1 MSTNEHD
8 PRLEEAVAFALGS
21 LDPEQ
26 VDDFKE
32 HLKTCKRCQ
41 EELRWLAPA
50 VRALPEA
57 VEPQAPPP
65 ELKARLMAEVRADI
79 EADDRQAEAE
89 ERRVKAEERGE
100 RSAAGGGFSG
110 WLGGLRIGG
119 LTWKPLA
126 GLALVILVVAGGIG
140 YAVGNGGG
148 AGGGNTHTWELK
160 AEENGGIA
168 AKVVREGEKGEIH
181 LAGLTQLPKGKVL
194 EAWVEREGKVEPVP
208 ALFAPDKAGN
218 ASTTIENLEGVSIVM
233 VTREPEGGSK
243 APTETEPFVQVPLES

>member
-41 EELRWLAPA
+41 EELQWLAPA

-57 VEPQAPPP
+57 VEPRTPPP
-65 ELKARLMAEVRADI
+65 ELKVRLMAEVRADL
-79 EADDRQAEAE
+79 EADERQAKVE
-89 ERRVKAEERGE
+89 ERRADTEERRE
-100 RSAAGGGFSG
+100 RAAGGGGFSG
-110 WLGGLRIGG
+110 WLGGLRLGG

-148 AGGGNTHTWELK
+148 GGGNTHTWELK
-160 AEENGGIA
+160 AEENEGIA
-168 AKVVREGEKGEIH
+168 AKVVREGEKGEVH

-194 EAWVEREGKVEPVP
+194 EAWVEREGKVEAVP

-218 ASTTIENLEGVSIVM
+218 ASTTIENMEGVTTVM

-243 APTETEPFVQVPLES
+243 TPTEKDPFVQVPLET

>member
-1 MSTNEHD
+1 MSTNDHD

-21 LDPEQ
+21 LDPER
-26 VDDFKE
+26 VEDFKE

-50 VRALPEA
+50 VLALPEA
-57 VEPQAPPP
+57 VEPRTAPP
-65 ELKARLMAEVRADI
+65 ELKVRLMAEVRAD
-79 EADDRQAEAE
+79 AEAE
-89 ERRVKAEERGE
+89 ERRATAEERRE
-100 RSAAGGGFSG
+100 RAAGGGFSA
-110 WLGGLRIGG
+110 WLGGLRVGG

-126 GLALVILVVAGGIG
+126 GVALVILVVAAGIG

-148 AGGGNTHTWELK
+148 SSQTHTWELK

-168 AKVVREGEKGEIH
+168 AKVVREGERGEIH
-181 LAGLTQLPKGKVL
+181 LAGLKQLPKGKVL

-218 ASTTIENLEGVSIVM
+218 ASTTIENLEGVSVVM
-233 VTREPEGGSK
+233 VTREPEGGTK
-243 APTETEPFVQVPLES
+243 TPTEKVPFVQVPLES

>member
-57 VEPQAPPP
+57 VEPQTPPA
-65 ELKARLMAEVRADI
+65 ELKVRLMAEVRADI
-79 EADDRQAEAE
+79 DAE
-89 ERRVKAEERGE
+89 ERQAKVEERRAKTEE
-100 RSAAGGGFSG
+100 RRERAAGAGGFSG

-148 AGGGNTHTWELK
+148 GGNTHTWELK

-181 LAGLTQLPKGKVL
+181 LTGLQQLPKGKVL

-218 ASTTIENLEGVSIVM
+218 ASTTIENLNGVTIVM

-243 APTETEPFVQVPLES
+243 TPTEKVPFVQVPLES

>member
-1 MSTNEHD
+1 MSANDHD

-26 VDDFKE
+26 ADDFKE

-57 VEPQAPPP
+57 VEPQTPPP
-65 ELKARLMAEVRADI
+65 ALKARLMAEVRAD
-79 EADDRQAEAE
+79 AEAE
-89 ERRVKAEERGE
+89 ERRVKSEERQE
-100 RSAAGGGFSG
+100 RATTGGGFSA
-110 WLGGLRIGG
+110 WLAGLRVGS
-119 LTWKPLA
+119 LTWKPIA

-140 YAVGNGGG
+140 YAVGT
-148 AGGGNTHTWELK
+148 GGGNDHTHTWELK
-160 AEENGGIA
+160 AEENAGIA
-168 AKVVREGEKGEIH
+168 ATVVREGEKGEIH
-181 LAGLTQLPKGKVL
+181 LAGLKQLPKGKVL

-218 ASTTIENLEGVSIVM
+218 ASTTIENMEDVSIVM

-243 APTETEPFVQVPLES
+243 TPTEKEPFVQVPLET

>member
-1 MSTNEHD
+1 MSTNDHD

-26 VDDFKE
+26 AEDFKE

-57 VEPQAPPP
+57 VEPQTPPP
-65 ELKARLMAEVRADI
+65 ALKMRLMAEVRADT
-79 EADDRQAEAE
+79 EAE
-89 ERRVKAEERGE
+89 ERRVKAEERQE
-100 RSAAGGGFSG
+100 RAVAGGGFSA
-110 WLGGLRIGG
+110 WLGGLRVGS
-119 LTWKPLA
+119 LTWKPIA

-140 YAVGNGGG
+140 YAVGT
-148 AGGGNTHTWELK
+148 GGGNDHTHTWELK
-160 AEENGGIA
+160 AEENAGIA
-168 AKVVREGEKGEIH
+168 ATVVREGEKGEIH
-181 LAGLTQLPKGKVL
+181 LAGLKQLPKGKVL

-218 ASTTIENLEGVSIVM
+218 ASTTIEDMEDVSIVM

-243 APTETEPFVQVPLES
+243 TPTEKEPFVQVPLES

>member
-1 MSTNEHD
+1 MNTNEHD
-8 PRLEEAVAFALGS
+8 PRLEEAVSFALGS

-32 HLKTCKRCQ
+32 HLKTCQRCQ

-57 VEPQAPPP
+57 VEPQTPPP
-65 ELKARLMAEVRADI
+65 ALKVRLMAEVRADA
-79 EADDRQAEAE
+79 EADERRARAE
-89 ERRVKAEERGE
+89 ERHERA
-100 RSAAGGGFSG
+100 AAGGGFSG

-148 AGGGNTHTWELK
+148 NAQTHTWELK
-160 AEENGGIA
+160 AEENAGIA
-168 AKVVREGEKGEIH
+168 AKVVREGEKGEVH
-181 LAGLTQLPKGKVL
+181 LTGLEPLPKGKVL
-194 EAWVEREGKVEPVP
+194 EAWVEREGKVEAVP

-218 ASTTIENLEGVSIVM
+218 ASTTIENLNGVTIVM
-233 VTREPEGGSK
+233 VTREPAGGSK
-243 APTETEPFVQVPLES
+243 TPTEKEPFVQVPLES

>member
-1 MSTNEHD
+1 MSANEHD
-8 PRLEEAVAFALGS
+8 ARLEEAVAFALGS

-26 VDDFKE
+26 ADDFKE

-57 VEPQAPPP
+57 VEPQAAPPGVK
-65 ELKARLMAEVRADI
+65 LRLMAEVRAD
-79 EADDRQAEAE
+79 AEAE
-89 ERRVKAEERGE
+89 ERRVKAEERRE
-100 RSAAGGGFSG
+100 RAAAGGGFSA
-110 WLGGLRIGG
+110 WLNGLRVGS
-119 LTWKPLA
+119 LTWKPVA

-140 YAVGNGGG
+140 YAVGTGGS
-148 AGGGNTHTWELK
+148 GGGNTHTWELK
-160 AEENGGIA
+160 AEENAGIA
-168 AKVVREGEKGEIH
+168 AKVVREGERGEIH
-181 LAGLTQLPKGKVL
+181 LAGLKQLPKGKVL

-218 ASTTIENLEGVSIVM
+218 ASTTIEDMKDVSLVM

-243 APTETEPFVQVPLES
+243 TPSEEPFVAVPLET

>member
-1 MSTNEHD
+1 MNANEHD
-8 PRLEEAVAFALGS
+8 RRLEEAVAFALGS

-32 HLKTCKRCQ
+32 HLKGCKRCQ

-57 VEPQAPPP
+57 VEAQTPPP
-65 ELKARLMAEVRADI
+65 GIKTRLMAEVRAD
-79 EADDRQAEAE
+79 AEAE
-89 ERRVKAEERGE
+89 ERRFRAEERRE
-100 RSAAGGGFSG
+100 RAATGGGFAG
-110 WLGGLRIGG
+110 WLGGLRIGN

-148 AGGGNTHTWELK
+148 GSSQTHTWELK
-160 AEENGGIA
+160 AAENAGIA

-181 LAGLTQLPKGKVL
+181 LTGLKQLPKGKVL
-194 EAWVEREGKVEPVP
+194 EAWVERENDGKYEAVP
-208 ALFAPDKAGN
+208 ALFAPDKAGE
-218 ASTTIENLEGVSIVM
+218 ASTMIENLDGVTTVL

-243 APTETEPFVQVPLES
+243 QPTQKPFVAVPLES

>member
-1 MSTNEHD
+1 MNTNDHD

-26 VDDFKE
+26 ADDFRE
-32 HLKTCKRCQ
+32 HLKDCKRCQ

-57 VEPQAPPP
+57 VEPQTPPP
-65 ELKARLMAEVRADI
+65 GLKARLMAEVRAD
-79 EADDRQAEAE
+79 AEAE
-89 ERRVKAEERGE
+89 ERRVKAAKRQERAATGSGI
-100 RSAAGGGFSG
+100 SAWLSG
-110 WLGGLRIGG
+110 LNLGG
-119 LTWKPLA
+119 LTWKPIA

-140 YAVGNGGG
+140 YAVGTGGSSS
-148 AGGGNTHTWELK
+148 GNTHTWELK

-168 AKVVREGEKGEIH
+168 ATVVREGEKGEIH
-181 LAGLTQLPKGKVL
+181 LAGLKQLPKGKVL

-208 ALFAPDKAGN
+208 ALFAPDKAGD
-218 ASTTIENLEGVSIVM
+218 ASTTIDDMEDVSIVM

-243 APTETEPFVQVPLES
+243 TPSEKDPFVQVPLET

>member
-1 MSTNEHD
+1 MSANDHD
-8 PRLEEAVAFALGS
+8 QRLEEAVAFALGS
-21 LDPEQ
+21 LDPDQ
-26 VDDFKE
+26 VDDFKD

-65 ELKARLMAEVRADI
+65 ALKARLMAEVRAD
-79 EADDRQAEAE
+79 AEAE
-89 ERRVKAEERGE
+89 QRRVKAEKRQERAATGGSF
-100 RSAAGGGFSG
+100 SA
-110 WLGGLRIGG
+110 WLGGLRVGS
-119 LTWKPLA
+119 LTWKPIA

-140 YAVGNGGG
+140 YAVGTGGS
-148 AGGGNTHTWELK
+148 GNDHTHTWELK
-160 AEENGGIA
+160 AEENAGIA
-168 AKVVREGEKGEIH
+168 ATVVREGEKGEIH
-181 LAGLTQLPKGKVL
+181 LAGLKQLPKGKVL

-218 ASTTIENLEGVSIVM
+218 ASTTIENMKDVSIVM

-243 APTETEPFVQVPLES
+243 TPTEKEPFVQVPLET

>member
-1 MSTNEHD
+1 MNANEHD
-8 PRLEEAVAFALGS
+8 RRLEEAVAFALGS

-32 HLKTCKRCQ
+32 HLKGCKRCQ

-57 VEPQAPPP
+57 VEAQTPPP
-65 ELKARLMAEVRADI
+65 GIKTRLMAEVRAD
-79 EADDRQAEAE
+79 AEAE
-89 ERRVKAEERGE
+89 ERRVRADERRE
-100 RSAAGGGFSG
+100 RTSTAGGVAG
-110 WLGGLRIGG
+110 WLGGLRVGN

-148 AGGGNTHTWELK
+148 TNAHTTEAAQAGGVV
-160 AEENGGIA
+160 
-168 AKVVREGEKGEIH
+168 AKVVKEGEKGE
-181 LAGLTQLPKGKVL
+181 LRLTGVEQLPQGKVL
-194 EAWVEREGKVEPVP
+194 EAWVEHENDGKYEAVP
-208 ALFAPDKAGN
+208 ALFAPNKAGD
-218 ASTTIENLEGVSIVM
+218 ASTMIEDLNGVTTVL

-243 APTETEPFVQVPLES
+243 QPTQKPFVTVPLES

>member
-1 MSTNEHD
+1 MSANDHD

-21 LDPEQ
+21 LDPGQ
-26 VDDFKE
+26 IDDFKE

-57 VEPQAPPP
+57 VEPQTPPP
-65 ELKARLMAEVRADI
+65 ALKARLMAEVRAD
-79 EADDRQAEAE
+79 AEAE
-89 ERRVKAEERGE
+89 ERRVKAEQRRERAE
-100 RSAAGGGFSG
+100 AGGGVSA
-110 WLGGLRIGG
+110 WLGGLRIGN
-119 LTWKPLA
+119 LTWKPIA

-148 AGGGNTHTWELK
+148 NDNTHTWELK
-160 AEENGGIA
+160 AEENDGIA
-168 AKVVREGEKGEIH
+168 ATVVREGERGEIH
-181 LAGLTQLPKGKVL
+181 LAGLKQLPKGKVL

-218 ASTTIENLEGVSIVM
+218 ASTTIENLEDVSLVM

-243 APTETEPFVQVPLES
+243 TPSEEPFVAVPLES

>member
-1 MSTNEHD
+1 MNGSDHD
-8 PRLEEAVAFALGS
+8 ARLEEAVAFALGS
-21 LDPEQ
+21 LDPGQ
-26 VDDFKE
+26 TDDFKE

-57 VEPQAPPP
+57 VESQPPP
-65 ELKARLMAEVRADI
+65 PGVKLRLMAEVRADV
-79 EADDRQAEAE
+79 EAKDRRA
-89 ERRVKAEERGE
+89 KAEKR
-100 RSAAGGGFSG
+100 RDRAAAGGFSG
-110 WLGGLRIGG
+110 WLGGLHVGS

-126 GLALVILVVAGGIG
+126 GLALAILVVAGGIG

-148 AGGGNTHTWELK
+148 SSANTHTWELK
-160 AEENGGIA
+160 AEENAGIA

-181 LAGLTQLPKGKVL
+181 LAGLKQLPKGKVL

-218 ASTTIENLEGVSIVM
+218 ASTTIEDMEDVSIVM

-243 APTETEPFVQVPLES
+243 TPSEEEPFVQVPLES

>member
-8 PRLEEAVAFALGS
+8 RRLEEAVAYALGS

-57 VEPQAPPP
+57 VEPQTPPP
-65 ELKARLMAEVRADI
+65 ELKVRLMAEVRADA
-79 EADDRQAEAE
+79 EADARRARAEDRR
-89 ERRVKAEERGE
+89 ERA
-100 RSAAGGGFSG
+100 AAGDGFSG

-148 AGGGNTHTWELK
+148 NDQTHTWELK
-160 AEENGGIA
+160 AEENEGIA
-168 AKVVREGEKGEIH
+168 ATVVREGEKGEIH
-181 LAGLTQLPKGKVL
+181 LTGLEPLPKGKVL

-218 ASTTIENLEGVSIVM
+218 ASTTIENLNNVTIVM
-233 VTREPEGGSK
+233 VTREPAGGSK
-243 APTETEPFVQVPLES
+243 TPTEKEPFVQVPLES

>member
-1 MSTNEHD
+1 MTTNDHD

-21 LDPEQ
+21 LDPDQ

-57 VEPQAPPP
+57 VEPQTPPP
-65 ELKARLMAEVRADI
+65 ELKVRLMAEVRADV
-79 EADDRQAEAE
+79 EAE
-89 ERRVKAEERGE
+89 ERRAETEERRAQTEE
-100 RSAAGGGFSG
+100 RRERAAAGGGFSG

-126 GLALVILVVAGGIG
+126 GLALLILVVAGGIG
-140 YAVGNGGG
+140 YAVGNGGS
-148 AGGGNTHTWELK
+148 GGNTHTWELK

-181 LAGLTQLPKGKVL
+181 LTGLQQLPKGKVL

-218 ASTTIENLEGVSIVM
+218 ASTTIENLNGVTIVM

-243 APTETEPFVQVPLES
+243 TPTEKVPFVQVPLES

>member
-1 MSTNEHD
+1 MSANEHD
-8 PRLEEAVAFALGS
+8 RRLEEAVAFALGS
-21 LDPEQ
+21 LDPDQ

-57 VEPQAPPP
+57 VEPQAPPAA
-65 ELKARLMAEVRADI
+65 LKVRLMAEVRADI
-79 EADDRQAEAE
+79 EADGRQARAE
-89 ERRVKAEERGE
+89 ERRERP
-100 RSAAGGGFSG
+100 AAGGLSG
-110 WLGGLRIGG
+110 WLGGLRVGS

-126 GLALVILVVAGGIG
+126 GLALVILVVAAGIG
-140 YAVGNGGG
+140 YVVGNGGG
-148 AGGGNTHTWELK
+148 SSNIHTWELK

-168 AKVVREGEKGEIH
+168 AKVVREGDKGEVR
-181 LAGLTQLPKGKVL
+181 LANVEPLPKGKVL

-208 ALFAPDKAGN
+208 ALFAPDNAGN
-218 ASTTIENLEGVSIVM
+218 ASTTIENLEGVSVVM

-243 APTETEPFVQVPLES
+243 TPSEKEPFVQVPLES

>member
-1 MSTNEHD
+1 MSKNEHD
-8 PRLEEAVAFALGS
+8 ARLEEAVAFALGS

-26 VDDFKE
+26 ADDFKE

-57 VEPQAPPP
+57 VEPQTPAPA
-65 ELKARLMAEVRADI
+65 LKMRLMEEVHADV
-79 EADDRQAEAE
+79 EAE
-89 ERRVKAEERGE
+89 ERRAQAAKREER
-100 RSAAGGGFSG
+100 AATGGGFSA
-110 WLGGLRIGG
+110 WLGSLRVGS
-119 LTWKPLA
+119 LTWKPIA

-140 YAVGNGGG
+140 YAVGTGGSG
-148 AGGGNTHTWELK
+148 SDNIHTWELK
-160 AEENGGIA
+160 AEENAGIA
-168 AKVVREGEKGEIH
+168 ATVVREGEKGEIH
-181 LAGLTQLPKGKVL
+181 LAGLKQLPKGKVL

-218 ASTTIENLEGVSIVM
+218 ASTTIDDMENVSIVM

-243 APTETEPFVQVPLES
+243 TPSEKEPFVAVPLET